1 VSALAARVALAA
13 FAAASLTSCGPRG
26 ASAAPA
32 GPRLQLRLPALDG
45 GVIDFASF
53 RGEPLLVHVFTT
65 WAMPAQDD
73 AERIAR
79 SFGPDSGLA
88 VVGVALDLEGARVVA
103 PWRRAMEVAYLIALG
118 TDEVR
123 AGRSVLGDASQVP
136 FTLLY
141 DAGGRLLRRWNAPL
155 GDSGIAEIRRLIG
168 R

>member
-1 VSALAARVALAA
+1 
-13 FAAASLTSCGPRG
+13 
-26 ASAAPA
+26 
-32 GPRLQLRLPALDG
+32 
-45 GVIDFASF
+45 
-53 RGEPLLVHVFTT
+53 
-65 WAMPAQDD
+65 MPAQDD

>member
-1 VSALAARVALAA
+1 VISRTAVTAALAAAVALPG
-13 FAAASLTSCGPRG
+13 CGGSQG
-26 ASAAPA
+26 AGTAA

-65 WAMPAQDD
+65 WAMPAQED
-73 AERIAR
+73 AERIAGA
-79 SFGPDSGLA
+79 FGGDPRLA
-88 VVGVALDLEGARVVA
+88 IVGVALDLEGARVVT
-103 PWRRAMEVAYLIALG
+103 PWRRAMEVDYLIALG

-141 DAGGRLLRRWNAPL
+141 DSGGRLLRRWNAPL
-155 GDSGIAEIRRLIG
+155 GDVGIEEIRRLIG